1 MKLAANSVTETA
13 ILGFRFCYFEA
24 VHEIREIL
32 FPGVK
37 LEIQIGVKFAPAKLE
52 KSKIRK
58 IKLSRKFHAAC
69 RVQSESQEL
78 QSWTDVSTYNL
89 YIKKDRKQNGEGT
102 LKTTGQVNLDEF
114 PLKKYQ
120 MTNLVTITR
129 SLI

>member
-102 LKTTGQVNLDEF
+102 
-114 PLKKYQ
+114 
-120 MTNLVTITR
+120 
-129 SLI
+129 